1 MYLCKNVYTYIYI
14 YATPPHPY
22 SLFALRMKM
31 QPWRMEFR
39 CCLPESFTEQTWSA
53 LANVK
58 GKHSKQCSCARS
70 RKKEN
75 TCAVMNEEHADIFAK
90 AMEAD

>member
-1 MYLCKNVYTYIYI
+1 MAYIYI
-14 YATPPHPY
+14 YMLPPHPY

-39 CCLPESFTEQTWSA
+39 CCLLESFTEQTWSA

-58 GKHSKQCSCARS
+58 GKHAKQCSCARS

>member
-1 MYLCKNVYTYIYI
+1 MAYIYI
-14 YATPPHPY
+14 CYPPHPY

-31 QPWRMEFR
+31 QPRRMEFR

-58 GKHSKQCSCARS
+58 GKHAKQCSCARS